1 MPDWKKELRKR
12 LRGLKIA
19 PEREAEIIDEM
30 TGHLEDRYQEL
41 ITDGAAPEGA
51 FTTAIAELSHTD
63 LVEELPRVVPLNY
76 GTAIPAGAASSGS
89 LFEDLWRD
97 ARYAGRM
104 LWKSPGFTVVAVLTL
119 ALGIGANTAV
129 FTILNTFLFNPVP
142 VVDAA
147 TLAAVNTTQ
156 SKATKEQSDLR
167 AISFRNLRDYQ
178 QQNHVFSSLAG
189 YSSVLSLT
197 MQDGSESQRV
207 FGQLV
212 TQTYFDTL
220 GLKPALGRFFTPD
233 EDTTPGARPVVVIGY
248 SAWQIRFGGVP
259 DILGKTV
266 ELNNKPFVIVGVA
279 QKGFKGVTAIFGPD
293 MWIPS
298 MMAAELLPPAQR
310 NALDDRAVLSFTG
323 VGRLKPGMSLP
334 QAQAD
339 LRATAAA
346 LEYEYP
352 AANEGQSVSLRPLAE
367 AALGTQGPGLKIG
380 SMMLM
385 GVVGLVLLLACSNV
399 ANLLLARASARR
411 QEIAVRMTLG
421 AGRRRLMRQLLT
433 ESVLLGLLG
442 GILGFFVGYAG
453 CQVLWSFKPAEY
465 PANFD
470 EFRLNGNVFVF
481 SLVISIVT
489 GLIFGILPAL
499 RTSRT
504 PVAET
509 LKEDART
516 AGRSLRRISLANVLL
531 AGQVAVS
538 LTLLVVS
545 ALFLRSVEYQFTI
558 DPGFQT
564 KHLAVFML
572 YPGQQGYDRP
582 RIEQFY
588 KEVRERLGRLPGIA
602 SASWASNLPF
612 WAQAQSG
619 VTIEGQEQRKKSEPI
634 STVVNTIDL
643 GFFET
648 MNIPLLDGRVFTE
661 DDRAETE
668 PVVIV
673 NSTMAARYWPN
684 QNAIGQRIQL
694 PNEKSFRRIVGIVKT
709 VDYASLGEPP
719 QACVYLPLQQKYA
732 DSMVLYVKTNGEP
745 EQMFSTLQSELRY
758 IDAALPIEDART
770 GNKLIAQ
777 ALWGTK
783 IGVSLL
789 GVFGLL
795 ALGLASVGLYGLM
808 AYNVNQRQRE
818 IGVRMAMG
826 AGQFRVLQLI
836 IREGMTLVLGG
847 VLIGLLLSLGLGR
860 MISRFLYGV
869 SGYDA
874 VSLAGATFVLL
885 AVSAIACYLPAR
897 NASRV
902 DPIVALRES

>member
-1 MPDWKKELRKR
+1 M
-12 LRGLKIA
+12 KIA

-41 ITDGAAPEGA
+41 IADGNSAEDAYK
-51 FTTAIAELSHTD
+51 TAIDELSYTD
-63 LVEELPRVVPLNY
+63 LVEELPKVVPVNQ
-76 GTAIPAGAASSGS
+76 GAAMPAGAANSAS
-89 LFEDLWRD
+89 LFADLLRD
-97 ARYAGRM
+97 VRYAGRI
-104 LWKSPGFTVVAVLTL
+104 LWNSPGFTAVAVLTL

-129 FTILNTFLFNPVP
+129 FTILNTFLFNAVP
-142 VVDAA
+142 VLDAA
-147 TLAAVNTTQ
+147 SLAAMNTTP
-156 SKATKEQSDLR
+156 SRATRERSNPR
-167 AISFRNLRDYQ
+167 AISFLNLKDYQ
-178 QQNHVFSSLAG
+178 KQNHVFSSLAG

-197 MQDGSESQRV
+197 MQDGAGSQRV

-212 TQTYFDTL
+212 TENYFDTL

-233 EDTTPGARPVVVIGY
+233 EDATPGARPVIVIGY
-248 SAWQIRFGGVP
+248 SAWQIRFGGAA
-259 DILGKTV
+259 DIVGKTI
-266 ELNNKPFVIVGVA
+266 ELNNHPFVIVGVT
-279 QKGFKGVTAIFGPD
+279 QKGFKGITAIFGPD

-298 MMAAELLPPAQR
+298 MMAAELLPPPQQ
-310 NALDDRAVLSFTG
+310 NALEDRAVLSFTG
-323 VGRLKPGMSLP
+323 VGRLKPGGSLP

-339 LRATAAA
+339 LRAIAAA
-346 LEYEYP
+346 LETEYP
-352 AANEGQSVSLRPLAE
+352 SANEGQTVSLQPLAE
-367 AALGTQGPGLKIG
+367 AALGTQGPGLRMG
-380 SMMLM
+380 SMLLM
-385 GVVGLVLLLACSNV
+385 AVVGLVLLLACSNV

-411 QEIAVRMTLG
+411 PEIAVRMALG
-421 AGRRRLMRQLLT
+421 AGRQRLLRQLLT

-442 GILGFFVGYAG
+442 GVVGFFVGYAG
-453 CQVLWSFKPAEY
+453 CQILWSFKPAEY
-465 PANFD
+465 SANFA

-481 SLVISIVT
+481 SLAISIVT

-516 AGRSLRRISLANVLL
+516 AGRSLRRIGLANALL

-538 LTLLVVS
+538 MTLLVVS
-545 ALFLRSVEYQFTI
+545 ALFLRSVEYQYTI

-582 RIEQFY
+582 RIEQFF
-588 KEVRERLGRLPGIA
+588 KEVREKLDRLPGVT

-619 VTIEGQEQRKKSEPI
+619 VTIEGQEQRKKSEAI
-634 STVVNTIDL
+634 STVVDTIDL

-648 MNIPLLDGRVFTE
+648 MSIPLLEGRTFTE
-661 DDRAETE
+661 DDRAATD

-673 NSTMAARYWPN
+673 NESMATRYWPN

-709 VDYASLGEPP
+709 VDYAALGEPP
-719 QACVYLPLQQKYA
+719 QACVYLPLRQKYT
-732 DSMVLYVKTNGEP
+732 DSMVLYVKTEGEP
-745 EQMFSTLQSELRY
+745 EQMFSTLQSELRN
-758 IDAALPIEDART
+758 IDAALPIEDVRT
-770 GNKLIAQ
+770 GNKLVAQ

-795 ALGLASVGLYGLM
+795 ALGLASVGLYGLL
-808 AYNVNQRQRE
+808 AYNVNQRRRE

-826 AGQFRVLQLI
+826 AGQARVLQLI
-836 IREGMTLVLGG
+836 IREGMTLVIGG
-847 VLIGLLLSLGLGR
+847 ACIGFLLSLALGR

-874 VSLAGATFVLL
+874 ASLAGATVVLL

>member
-1 MPDWKKELRKR
+1 

-41 ITDGAAPEGA
+41 IADGVEPGDAYKS
-51 FTTAIAELSHTD
+51 AIEELSYTD
-63 LVEELPRVVPLNY
+63 LVEELPKVVPVNH
-76 GTAIPAGAASSGS
+76 GPAIPIGAASSAS

-97 ARYAGRM
+97 VRYAGRM
-104 LWKSPGFTVVAVLTL
+104 LRKSPGFTVVAVLTL

-147 TLAAVNTTQ
+147 SLAAINTTQ
-156 SKATKEQSDLR
+156 SKASKEQTVLR
-167 AISFRNLRDYQ
+167 PVSFLNLRNYQ
-178 QQNHVFSSLAG
+178 NQSHVFSSLAG
-189 YSSVLSLT
+189 YSELLSLT

-212 TQTYFDTL
+212 TENYFDTL

-233 EDTTPGARPVVVIGY
+233 EDATPGARPVAVIGY
-248 SAWQIRFGGVP
+248 SAWRIRFGGAA
-259 DILGKTV
+259 DILGKSI
-266 ELNNKPFVIVGVA
+266 ELNNHPFVIVGVV
-279 QKGFKGVTAIFGPD
+279 QKGFKGITAIFGPD

-298 MMAAELLPPAQR
+298 MMAAELLPPPQQK
-310 NALDDRAVLSFTG
+310 ALEDRAVLAFTG
-323 VGRLKPGMSLP
+323 VGRLKPGGSLP

-339 LRATAAA
+339 LRAIAAA
-346 LEYEYP
+346 LENEYP
-352 AANEGQSVSLRPLAE
+352 SANEGQTVTLQPLAE

-385 GVVGLVLLLACSNV
+385 AVVGLVLLLACSNV

-411 QEIAVRMTLG
+411 QEIAVRMALG
-421 AGRRRLMRQLLT
+421 AGRRRLVRQLLT
-433 ESVLLGLLG
+433 ESVMLGFLG
-442 GILGFFVGYAG
+442 GICGFFAGFAG

-465 PANFD
+465 PANFAD
-470 EFRLNGNVFVF
+470 LRLNWNVFVF
-481 SLVISIVT
+481 SLIISIVT

-516 AGRSLRRISLANVLL
+516 AGRSLRRIGLANALL

-545 ALFLRSVEYQFTI
+545 ALFLRSVEYQYTI

-564 KHLAVFML
+564 KHLAAFML
-572 YPGQQGYDRP
+572 YPGQQGYDRQ
-582 RIEQFY
+582 RIEQYF
-588 KEVRERLGRLPGIA
+588 KEVRERLDRLPGVS

-619 VTIEGQEQRKKSEPI
+619 VTIEGQEQRKKSEAI
-634 STVVNTIDL
+634 STVVNTIEL

-648 MNIPLLDGRVFTE
+648 MNIPLLEGRTFTE
-661 DDRAETE
+661 DDRAEAE

-673 NSTMAARYWPN
+673 NDNMAARYWPN

-709 VDYASLGEPP
+709 TDYGSLGEPP
-719 QACVYLPLQQKYA
+719 QACVYLPFRQKYT
-732 DSMVLYVKTNGEP
+732 DSMVLYVKTQGEP
-745 EQMFSTLQSELRY
+745 EQMFSTLQSELRN
-758 IDAALPIEDART
+758 IDAALLIEDVRT

-795 ALGLASVGLYGLM
+795 ALGLASVGLYGLL
-808 AYNVNQRQRE
+808 AYNVNQRRRE

-826 AGQFRVLQLI
+826 AGQARVLQLI
-836 IREGMTLVLGG
+836 IREGMTLVIGG
-847 VLIGLLLSLGLGR
+847 VCIGLVMSLALGR

-869 SGYDA
+869 SSYDA
-874 VSLAGATFVLL
+874 VSLVGATAVLL
-885 AVSAIACYLPAR
+885 VVSAVACYLPAR

-902 DPIVALRES
+902 DPIIALRQS